1 LRPWLRTHRRE
12 GSCMSATVKP
22 PEKIVYRLR
31 LQTTNDEGHVRRLR
45 MALKLLL
52 RRFGFRALAVE
63 EEQAP

>member
-1 LRPWLRTHRRE
+1 
-12 GSCMSATVKP
+12 MSATVKP
-22 PEKIVYRLR
+22 PDKIVYRLR
-31 LQTTNDEGHVRRLR
+31 LQTTNDEGHIRRLR

>member
-1 LRPWLRTHRRE
+1 
-12 GSCMSATVKP
+12 
-22 PEKIVYRLR
+22 
-31 LQTTNDEGHVRRLR
+31 LR